1 MKKKIVGIFVF
12 ILFLIATLSSTE
24 ASDLNDDVDINI
36 YAGMFG
42 LDIGRGVTADVV
54 NNKNESVT
62 VFINFSFDFLFLDF
76 RGNNIS
82 QNITIQE
89 WCKCHF
95 GFRYGI
101 SLFSITIEGGS
112 TTVTRD
118 GIIIN
123 NFVILFK

>member
-12 ILFLIATLSSTE
+12 MLFLITTLSSTE
-24 ASDLNDDVDINI
+24 ASNLNDDVDIDI

-42 LDIGRGVTADVV
+42 LDIGRGVTVDMV
-54 NNKNESVT
+54 NNKNESIT
-62 VFINFSFDFLFLDF
+62 ISINFSFDFLFLDF
-76 RGNNIS
+76 RNTNIS
-82 QNITIQE
+82 RNITIQE
-89 WCKCHF
+89 WCKYHF
-95 GFRYGI
+95 GFGYGI
-101 SLFSITIEGGS
+101 SLFSITVEGGS